1 MIGVDDFVAVA
12 VVVVVD
18 FGIAADFDI
27 AADSDNAAAA
37 VAVEIVAVDFE
48 IVGAVVEI
56 AAAGV
61 EDRDCC
67 CCCYCCYLDW
77 RMKVLLDYCAGSSC
91 SGSSTSSLL
100 LRTNSPFL

>member
-1 MIGVDDFVAVA
+1 MIGVDDFVVVA
-12 VVVVVD
+12 VVD
-18 FGIAADFDI
+18 FGIAVDFDI
-27 AADSDNAAAA
+27 VADSDNAAAA

-67 CCCYCCYLDW
+67 CCCYLDW

>member
-1 MIGVDDFVAVA
+1 MIGADDF
-12 VVVVVD
+12 VVVVVAVAD
-18 FGIAADFDI
+18 FGIAVDFDI
-27 AADSDNAAAA
+27 VADSDNAAAA

-56 AAAGV
+56 AAGV

-67 CCCYCCYLDW
+67 CCCYLDW

-91 SGSSTSSLL
+91 LGSSTSSLLL